1 MKNKK
6 MIVTLAAVLVVLVVV
21 MAGAFV
27 MFGDK
32 PVEGS
37 KKITIEVVD
46 ENGKEKSYKHRT
58 DAEYLS
64 DAMREIEDLE
74 FEVTDGAYGEYL
86 KSVNGVK
93 AVWEEDNAYWCTY
106 VNGEYG
112 EASLSTQV
120 IEDGGVYGIVYTPA
134 E

>member
-6 MIVTLAAVLVVLVVV
+6 QVVVLAGVLVLLIVV
-21 MAGAFV
+21 MAGAFIL
-27 MFGDK
+27 FRDK
-32 PVEGS
+32 PSEGS

-64 DAMREIEDLE
+64 DAMEEIEDLE
-74 FEVTDGAYGEYL
+74 FEVTDGVYGEYL

>member
-6 MIVTLAAVLVVLVVV
+6 SMVTMAVVLVLLVVV
-21 MAGAFV
+21 MAGAYT
-27 MFGDK
+27 MFRKK
-32 PVEGS
+32 PVEGA
-37 KKITIEVVD
+37 KAITVEVVD
-46 ENGKEKSYKHRT
+46 EDGKTTTYEHNT

-64 DAMREIEDLE
+64 EAMEEIEDLE

-93 AVWEEDNAYWCTY
+93 AVFEEDNAYWCTY

-112 EASLSTQV
+112 EYSLSTQP

>member
-1 MKNKK
+1 MA
-6 MIVTLAAVLVVLVVV
+6 IILVAFVVV
-21 MAGAFV
+21 MAGAYTLLKE
-27 MFGDK
+27 K
-32 PVEGS
+32 PSEGE
-37 KKITIEVVD
+37 KAITIEVVD
-46 ENGKEKSYKHRT
+46 RDGKETTYEHNT

-64 DAMREIEDLE
+64 EAMEEIEELE
-74 FEVTDGAYGEYL
+74 FEVTDGVYGEYL

-106 VNGEYG
+106 VNGKYG
-112 EASLSTQV
+112 EASLSTQP

>member
-6 MIVTLAAVLVVLVVV
+6 QVVVLAGVLVAIVVI
-21 MAGAFV
+21 MLGAFAL
-27 MFGDK
+27 FGAK

-37 KKITIEVVD
+37 KKITIEVTD
-46 ENGKEKSYKHRT
+46 ENGKEKTYKHRT

-64 DAMREIEDLE
+64 EAMEEIEDLE
-74 FEVTDGAYGEYL
+74 FEVSDGVYGEYL

-106 VNGEYG
+106 VNGAYG
-112 EASLSTQV
+112 ELSLSTQP

>member
-1 MKNKK
+1 MKDKK
-6 MIVTLAAVLVVLVVV
+6 SIIKIAVVLVILVVV
-21 MAGAFV
+21 MAGAYALFRE
-27 MFGDK
+27 K

-37 KKITIEVVD
+37 KAITIEVVD
-46 ENGKEKSYKHRT
+46 ENGKETTYEHRT
-58 DAEYLS
+58 DAEYLNE
-64 DAMREIEDLE
+64 AMEEIEDLE

-93 AVWEEDNAYWCTY
+93 AVFEEDNAYWCTY

-112 EASLSTQV
+112 EYSLSTQP